1 MILPDVNLLLYA
13 TIDAFPH
20 HSRARQWWEEVINS
34 NQPVGL
40 VDPAV
45 FGFLRIS
52 TNPRALAPPLSI
64 EDASAHV
71 RSWLSQPNVDRL
83 VGGPNHIH
91 IALDLLQ
98 AIGTA
103 GNLTTGAQIAAL
115 AIEHGATVHTND
127 TDFARFQDVKWVNP
141 LT

>member
-103 GNLTTGAQIAAL
+103 GNLTTGAKSP
-115 AIEHGATVHTND
+115 HWPSSTVRLCIPTTPTSPGFRTSSGSTH
-127 TDFARFQDVKWVNP
+127 
-141 LT
+141 